1 MVVGVKHNAQ
11 NKRFLQIFMEYCEDT
26 LEDVV
31 MKKRQPPPCSRFK
44 NISECSASWE
54 FFVTMMCDVCR
65 GLEHIHS
72 REMVHRD
79 LKLANILVI
88 FFLIPFIFTTLWK
101 RFSRIQCY
109 RMSLYGSDITSVF
122 VSKDLSNTK
131 NL

>member
-1 MVVGVKHNAQ
+1 
-11 NKRFLQIFMEYCEDT
+11 MEYCEDT

-88 FFLIPFIFTTLWK
+88 FFLDTLQA
-101 RFSRIQCY
+101 S
-109 RMSLYGSDITSVF
+109 SLLHFENDSVE
-122 VSKDLSNTK
+122 SNATGC
-131 NL
+131 LCMVVT